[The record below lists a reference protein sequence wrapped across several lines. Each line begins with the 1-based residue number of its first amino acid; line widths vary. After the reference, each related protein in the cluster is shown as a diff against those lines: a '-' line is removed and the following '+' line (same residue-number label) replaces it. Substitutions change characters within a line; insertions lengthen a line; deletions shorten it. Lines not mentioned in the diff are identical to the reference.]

1 MELSALA
8 GNRRLKEQ
16 LSHQEEGRGLS
27 HAYMISGPVGSGR
40 HTLARLLSQ
49 AMMCQAKAGAR
60 PCGQCAPCKKV
71 LRGIHPDV
79 ITISGPSEGKP
90 ISVDQVRT
98 LRSDAYVRPN
108 EGVRKV
114 YILEKADEMNSS
126 AQNAMLKLLED
137 GPAYAAFLL
146 IVENSGAL
154 LQTIRSRCE
163 ELALGP
169 VSPEECRM
177 WLEKKFPQR
186 DGAELDR
193 AVMECQGILGRAADY
208 LDESGA
214 GLERRQQAERLAQIL
229 ETGDELQLFQA
240 SMELDMGKRED
251 TSALLDLLE
260 NALGARIVRGGDRR
274 RLFKAVELVK
284 KLRAAAQ
291 LNANPGQL
299 AGWLCAGMF
308 TDL

>member
-1 MELSALA
+1 MELSALV
-8 GNRRLKEQ
+8 GNSRLKDQ
-16 LSHQEEGRGLS
+16 LSQQERGRGLA
-27 HAYMISGPVGSGR
+27 HAYIISGPVGSGR

-49 AMMCQAKAGAR
+49 AMVCQSKTGER

-79 ITISGPSEGKP
+79 ITIVSPGEGKS
-90 ISVDQVRT
+90 IAVDQIRG

-108 EGVRKV
+108 EGARKV
-114 YILEKADEMNSS
+114 YILERADEMNAS

-146 IVENSGAL
+146 IVNNSGAV

-169 VSPEECRM
+169 VSPEECRN
-177 WLEKKFPQR
+177 WLREHFPQKDR
-186 DGAELDR
+186 AELER
-193 AVMECQGILGRAADY
+193 AVAECQGILGRAAEL
-208 LDESGA
+208 LDELGE
-214 GLERRQQAERLAQIL
+214 GLERRQKAERLAQIL

-240 SMELDMGKRED
+240 SMELDAGKREEVI
-251 TSALLDLLE
+251 ALFDALE
-260 NALGARIVRGGDRR
+260 RALGARIVGGGDRM
-274 RLFKAVELVK
+274 RLFRAMELVK

-308 TDL
+308 ADL